1 MPLHRLLGASRQGC
15 GPGTVMDQQFVCG
28 VSFNNNTDVL
38 PNYYEDDNRSG
49 GYSVRLVTE
58 VK

>member
-1 MPLHRLLGASRQGC
+1 
-15 GPGTVMDQQFVCG
+15 MDQQFVCG